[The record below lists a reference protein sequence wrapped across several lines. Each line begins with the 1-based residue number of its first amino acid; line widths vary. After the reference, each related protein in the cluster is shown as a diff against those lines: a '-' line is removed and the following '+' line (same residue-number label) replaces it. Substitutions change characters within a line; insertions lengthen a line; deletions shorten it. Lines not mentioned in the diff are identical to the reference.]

1 MSRCMDINIDVN
13 RCVVWCG
20 VGLLWCVV
28 LIFWLWGC
36 WPRCSSWPLVPLAQ
50 SQSTWGQRRGRRTHH
65 TCPHLSTVVLSVV
78 LAQWWQGSCCHVA
91 HSDGSSQAVSR
102 NIPSILSVWCR
113 HCEVLTVS
121 CCWPPDLGLL
131 CCVCCGMLRRL
142 RFSCGDFGSLMNM
155 HIECL
160 MNVIMMHNGRNM
172 KFAFSIISTWTHA
185 KPDVDNG
192 SNLISTIL
200 LNRLWNKRA
209 GGSC

>member
-1 MSRCMDINIDVN
+1 MSRCIDINVDVN

-20 VGLLWCVV
+20 IVMMCSVDILIVRLLASQPQ
-28 LIFWLWGC
+28 LAT
-36 WPRCSSWPLVPLAQ
+36 SPLAQ

-65 TCPHLSTVVLSVV
+65 TCPHLSTVVHSVV
-78 LAQWWQGSCCHVA
+78 LAQWWQGCCCHVA